1 MPVRAGVRGGK
12 TWWRRGCLRLAN
24 LRSDQGHLRR
34 RSGPK
39 LCCPGGCGNSVDN
52 IRDEGQNGAVL
63 VVLGR
68 ERFWFCGVACA
79 SNGLNDLYKATYERG
94 PDPQFMLLNTLFDN

>member
-1 MPVRAGVRGGK
+1 MMSA
-12 TWWRRGCLRLAN
+12 
-24 LRSDQGHLRR
+24 QGHRER

-39 LCCPGGCGNSVDN
+39 LWCPGGCGNSVDH
-52 IRDEGQNGAVL
+52 IGCEGEAGAVL

-79 SNGLNDLYKATYERG
+79 SICLNELYEATFEGGRS
-94 PDPQFMLLNTLFDN
+94 PMFMLLNTLAEN